1 MKFNFKYALIAA
13 LIVGMLLDMFML
25 ISCAFNG
32 AWEKFG
38 LAAAVEFIMAFVLGG
53 LLDD

>member
-13 LIVGMLLDMFML
+13 LIVGMVLGMFML
-25 ISCAFNG
+25 ISCAYNG
-32 AWEKFG
+32 AWEKLG
-38 LAAAVEFIMAFVLGG
+38 LAAAFEFIMAFVLGG